1 MSSTSSP
8 VSATSP
14 ARPPPLPSPSTDPT
28 TTSSQPHQVAARQI
42 SSKRPAPKTTTP
54 PPRTPAR
61 DGPSLKRAKTPAG
74 TPARSTAVAER
85 GIPRVLKYRD
95 GPSEAKAG
103 SLTFLLG
110 NKEQQAT
117 SRYLEKEI
125 HAFDAL
131 AYPTWTVSASAALLD
146 SLLAPYFDEL
156 LFLGYNR

>member
-1 MSSTSSP
+1 
-8 VSATSP
+8 
-14 ARPPPLPSPSTDPT
+14 
-28 TTSSQPHQVAARQI
+28 
-42 SSKRPAPKTTTP
+42 
-54 PPRTPAR
+54 
-61 DGPSLKRAKTPAG
+61 
-74 TPARSTAVAER
+74 VAER

-95 GPSEAKAG
+95 GPLEAKAG

-156 LFLGYNR
+156 LFLDYNR